1 MKKNGWPAFLWVV
14 VMLLFAV
21 CLAFGGTGMKA
32 QAAEREKKEDDGI
45 FLGDLSAI
53 EQFLGQK
60 ESLKTGFSFEELVK
74 ALMAGNGSRVG
85 QLIVKG
91 LYEALLGE
99 ISHGSRLAGELLALG
114 LIGAIFANFSNVFS
128 GSQISETGFFMTY
141 LLVFTVL
148 AAAFSD
154 SMAITKDVLMSQTE
168 FIKVLLP
175 CYFPAAAW
183 AGGSLSSTAWMEFL
197 LFLIGAVQ
205 WLYLNLLLPMTRVY
219 ILLVM
224 AGNMVREDMLS
235 RLTGLL
241 QSVILWGI
249 RSLMGLVLGFQLV
262 QGLVLPY
269 ADSLQTAG
277 IHKLLQAIPGVG
289 NGAGVVTKMVFG
301 TGVLVK
307 NTMGA
312 AAVVVLVILSLLP
325 LLKLTVLMLL
335 YRFVSGILQPVGDK
349 RLVSCVG
356 SVADGQKLLLNLAAS
371 GLFLFS
377 VTIALICLGT
387 NGAYVGM

>member
-45 FLGDLSAI
+45 FLGDLSTI

-141 LLVFTVL
+141 LLVFTV
-148 AAAFSD
+148 
-154 SMAITKDVLMSQTE
+154 
-168 FIKVLLP
+168 
-175 CYFPAAAW
+175 
-183 AGGSLSSTAWMEFL
+183 
-197 LFLIGAVQ
+197 
-205 WLYLNLLLPMTRVY
+205 
-219 ILLVM
+219 
-224 AGNMVREDMLS
+224 
-235 RLTGLL
+235 
-241 QSVILWGI
+241 
-249 RSLMGLVLGFQLV
+249 
-262 QGLVLPY
+262 
-269 ADSLQTAG
+269 
-277 IHKLLQAIPGVG
+277 
-289 NGAGVVTKMVFG
+289 
-301 TGVLVK
+301 
-307 NTMGA
+307 
-312 AAVVVLVILSLLP
+312 
-325 LLKLTVLMLL
+325 
-335 YRFVSGILQPVGDK
+335 
-349 RLVSCVG
+349 
-356 SVADGQKLLLNLAAS
+356 
-371 GLFLFS
+371 
-377 VTIALICLGT
+377 
-387 NGAYVGM
+387 

>member
-168 FIKVLLP
+168 FIK
-175 CYFPAAAW
+175 
-183 AGGSLSSTAWMEFL
+183 E
-197 LFLIGAVQ
+197 IGRAHV
-205 WLYLNLLLPMTRVY
+205 
-219 ILLVM
+219 
-224 AGNMVREDMLS
+224 
-235 RLTGLL
+235 
-241 QSVILWGI
+241 
-249 RSLMGLVLGFQLV
+249 
-262 QGLVLPY
+262 
-269 ADSLQTAG
+269 
-277 IHKLLQAIPGVG
+277 
-289 NGAGVVTKMVFG
+289 
-301 TGVLVK
+301 
-307 NTMGA
+307 
-312 AAVVVLVILSLLP
+312 
-325 LLKLTVLMLL
+325 
-335 YRFVSGILQPVGDK
+335 
-349 RLVSCVG
+349 
-356 SVADGQKLLLNLAAS
+356 
-371 GLFLFS
+371 
-377 VTIALICLGT
+377 
-387 NGAYVGM
+387 